1 MYFSTYNHYDDYTKE
16 YFILNNEQCWICLEC
31 SFYKNNEIISI
42 KTFLSIDLSI
52 DLSCK
57 CDGKFHIK
65 CLKKWI
71 DKTDSC
77 PICRKQIYK
86 KKYIE
91 FKPES
96 PNNQNNDI
104 FKYIILFVLCTVW
117 IYNLINIICVCVLMQ
132 SLFRFLM

>member
-16 YFILNNEQCWICLEC
+16 HDLSILTNEQCWICLEC
-31 SFYKNNEIISI
+31 SFYNNNEIISI
-42 KTFLSIDLSI
+42 KTFLSI

-71 DKTDSC
+71 SQTTSC

-86 KKYIE
+86 KKYME
-91 FKPES
+91 LEPE
-96 PNNQNNDI
+96 PQNNDI
-104 FKYIILFVLCTVW
+104 FKYIILFVVCTVW
-117 IYNLINIICVCVLMQ
+117 IYNLLNIICVCVLMQ
-132 SLFRFLM
+132 SLFCFLM